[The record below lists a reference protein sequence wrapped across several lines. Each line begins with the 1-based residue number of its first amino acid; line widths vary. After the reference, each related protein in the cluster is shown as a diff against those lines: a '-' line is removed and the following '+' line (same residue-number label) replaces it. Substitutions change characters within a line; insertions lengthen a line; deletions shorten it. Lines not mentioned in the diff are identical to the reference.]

1 MNSIQTNQIMNPKFR
16 ALFAVLAG
24 ILAGGLAI
32 TLFEMASPHEPPAG
46 MNVNDPAK
54 LGEWVGTLPMSA
66 FAILLLAYF
75 LGSAVGAW
83 VANRIAGPTQYRPAL
98 LVGFGLFVAG
108 IINLIAIPHP
118 WWFSIISSLI
128 YFVGAWIGGRVVE
141 RPRI

>member
-1 MNSIQTNQIMNPKFR
+1 MNPKFR
-16 ALFAVLAG
+16 ALLAVILG
-24 ILAGGLAI
+24 ILAGGLVI
-32 TLFEMASPHEPPAG
+32 TLVEMMSPHTPPAG

-54 LGEWVGTLPMSA
+54 LSEWIATLPMSA

-75 LGSAVGAW
+75 LGSAVGGW
-83 VANRIAGPTQYRPAL
+83 VANRVALRTQYRPAL

-108 IINLIAIPHP
+108 IMNLIAIQHP
-118 WWFSIISSLI
+118 WWFAIVSSLI